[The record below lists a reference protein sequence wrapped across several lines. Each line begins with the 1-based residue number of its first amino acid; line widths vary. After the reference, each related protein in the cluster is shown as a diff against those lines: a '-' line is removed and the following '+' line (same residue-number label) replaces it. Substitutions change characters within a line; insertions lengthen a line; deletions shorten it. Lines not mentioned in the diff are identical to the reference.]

1 MNQVD
6 NDYFKFKDLSPE
18 EKEKRGIL
26 GRLYGDCADIKLPT
40 RNGRGYSEELF
51 DNSFKEGTAAYEL
64 LKNGG
69 IPGECGHP
77 ADRTEIDMEKIAI
90 IMPEKPRKDKRGKL
104 IGYWDIL
111 DTPCGRIAYQLAKY
125 GFKLGIS
132 SRGTG
137 DVEEDLDGNETVNPD
152 TYDFQCFDLVV
163 RPAVESARL
172 SMVESLNKRKTL
184 NESLNELIDSEQDV
198 HSKELMKE
206 TLDELNIDISDK
218 KEDEGI
224 DTDSK
229 TNMTAEDNGVDL
241 VEELQKSLKAN
252 QALTKQVE
260 DLQEKLSVR
269 YTKEAEQ
276 ANEIERYK
284 KRVESLHESKARDE
298 KTIQSLK
305 ERADA
310 KSLELRSMSEKIEQ
324 LNKSVSAL
332 QEMKSRKEKA
342 NSRIT
347 ESVAKKENEVK
358 VLTEKLRSANETM
371 RKERAEHQAEIE
383 TLQESVEDLKKDSAI
398 KTSNLELKLSQAN
411 SLLEKYKKVANTAVD
426 KYIENQALRL
436 GVTASEIKGRL
447 SEHYSF
453 AEIDATCERLS
464 KQIVSIKKLP
474 FETAKDKRVKVSV
487 TESKDPILVDKSI
500 DDEID
505 DSLLYL
511 TR

>member
-1 MNQVD
+1 MNQID
-6 NDYFKFKDLSPE
+6 NGYFKFKDLSPE

-51 DNSFKEGTAAYEL
+51 DNSFKEGTVAAEL

-90 IMPEKPRKDKRGKL
+90 MMPERPRKDKRGKL
-104 IGYWDIL
+104 VGYWDIL

-137 DVEEDLDGNETVNPD
+137 DVEEDLNGNETVNPD

-163 RPAVESARL
+163 VPAVESARL

-184 NESLNELIDSEQDV
+184 NESLNELLDKEEDT
-198 HSKELMKE
+198 HNKELMKE
-206 TLDELNIDISDK
+206 TLNELNIDISDK
-218 KEDEGI
+218 KEDEDI
-224 DTDSK
+224 DKDSEAD
-229 TNMTAEDNGVDL
+229 MTAEDNGVDL

-260 DLQEKLSVR
+260 DLQEKLSVC
-269 YTKEAEQ
+269 YTKEADQ

-284 KRVESLHESKARDE
+284 KRVESLRESKSKDE

-305 ERADA
+305 ERSDA
-310 KSLELRSMSEKIEQ
+310 KSLELRSMSEKMEQ
-324 LNKSVSAL
+324 LNESVSAL

-371 RKERAEHQAEIE
+371 RKERAEHQTEIE
-383 TLQESVEDLKKDSAI
+383 TLKESVEDLKKDSEI
-398 KTSNLELKLSQAN
+398 KTSTLKLKLSQAN

-436 GVTASEIKGRL
+436 GVTADEIKGRL

-453 AEIDATCERLS
+453 AEIDAICERLS
-464 KQIVSIKKLP
+464 KQIISIKKLP
-474 FETAKDKRVKVSV
+474 FETAKDKKVRVSV
-487 TESKDPILVDKSI
+487 TESKDPILVDKNI

-505 DSLLYL
+505 DSLIYL